1 MDSGLKL
8 ASQVLVNTLPQPQ
21 SIAQGTSHHQYNKYG
36 ATLTI
41 HSI

>member
-1 MDSGLKL
+1 MDMDSGLKL
-8 ASQVLVNTLPQPQ
+8 ASQVLVNTLPQ